1 MTELEKILSDS
12 LQELSLQYKEDMQR
26 LEAQTS
32 SLQEQVQG
40 LQQQVQ
46 ASQLA
51 TAQQIRD
58 LLQQIGSL
66 AALIE
71 QLE

>member
-1 MTELEKILSDS
+1 MTELERLLSDS

-26 LEAQTS
+26 LE
-32 SLQEQVQG
+32 LQVQD

-46 ASQLA
+46 QSQLA

-58 LLQQIGSL
+58 LLQQVASL
-66 AALIE
+66 AVLIE